1 MRTKIAQI
9 ALALLYLFSANLLA
23 ENSTTIPGY
32 KIHHNAL
39 PTAALDSEVAK
50 AYQIQRSKYRGLLN
64 VSVIKT
70 QAGTTGS
77 PAHAIVQA
85 YATNILGQ
93 RIDIPMREVKETG
106 AIYYLGEFRITDRET
121 LNFSIKVK
129 PQGEPRFYKAQ
140 LKQQFF
146 ID

>member
-1 MRTKIAQI
+1 MKTKIAQI

-77 PAHAIVQA
+77 PAHAIVQGLRHQYPWSA
-85 YATNILGQ
+85 HRHPDAGGQ
-93 RIDIPMREVKETG
+93 G
-106 AIYYLGEFRITDRET
+106 DRRH
-121 LNFSIKVK
+121 LL
-129 PQGEPRFYKAQ
+129 PG
-140 LKQQFF
+140 
-146 ID
+146 